1 MLHQHTF
8 LPILEE
14 NVIKKNTFT
23 EFFNNLQ
30 RMVHF
35 LNMYKIYFLNYQN
48 CENLLVK
55 LKKERHKFIEREIE
69 KVRQIDAD
77 TQTETANHVK
87 DKRDKETQN
96 KTT

>member
-1 MLHQHTF
+1 MKGTERQRGRCTD
-8 LPILEE
+8 
-14 NVIKKNTFT
+14 IKT
-23 EFFNNLQ
+23 Q
-30 RMVHF
+30 
-35 LNMYKIYFLNYQN
+35 
-48 CENLLVK
+48 
-55 LKKERHKFIEREIE
+55 ERHKFIEREIE